1 MGFIVEKQV
10 NFPGGIDLNGFYV
23 RIESYHLHKNVGQLD
38 LIIGHYANKEGAD
51 IALPPYVED
60 IPLNNASA
68 TLPYEFRI
76 DEKDITTDKIV
87 SVSLSG
93 SQAETVEEVIN
104 YEKTHMVDQE
114 ITDYDD
120 DGNEIIGTSK
130 VMVKEPAQKIN
141 RVLKTKVYDKDFDKE
156 NLIEF
161 AYSKVK
167 NIYKEKFGSENIKD
181 L

>member
-1 MGFIVEKQV
+1 MSETNNSNKFNNSYAGQV
-10 NFPGGIDLNGFYV
+10 NDIID
-23 RIESYHLHKNVGQLD
+23 
-38 LIIGHYANKEGAD
+38 
-51 IALPPYVED
+51 
-60 IPLNNASA
+60 
-68 TLPYEFRI
+68 TLEL
-76 DEKDITTDKIV
+76 ETETDRSILK
-87 SVSLSG
+87 SRFLG
-93 SQAETVEEVIN
+93 EVIN

-130 VMVKEPAQKIN
+130 VMVKEPAQKVN
-141 RVLKTKVYDKDFDKE
+141 RVLKTKVYDKDFIKE

-161 AYSKVK
+161 TYLKVK

>member
-1 MGFIVEKQV
+1 
-10 NFPGGIDLNGFYV
+10 
-23 RIESYHLHKNVGQLD
+23 
-38 LIIGHYANKEGAD
+38 
-51 IALPPYVED
+51 
-60 IPLNNASA
+60 
-68 TLPYEFRI
+68 
-76 DEKDITTDKIV
+76 
-87 SVSLSG
+87 
-93 SQAETVEEVIN
+93 
-104 YEKTHMVDQE
+104 MVDQE

-130 VMVKEPAQKIN
+130 VMVKEPAQKVN
-141 RVLKTKVYDKDFDKE
+141 RVLKTKVYDKDFIKE